1 MSASTLPIGTTLTSP
16 TAGVTGTSTGGSSSA
31 ATAAGAVPANMLI
44 NQSQFLQ
51 LISTQMQNQDP
62 LNPTDPTQFLAQIE
76 GLSEVSSLQS
86 LQTSISGLASGL
98 QGAQMLNGTSL
109 LGHSVLAP
117 GSTATLAAGGSV
129 SGAVSAPAGA
139 SGLTVSVTD
148 SSGALVDAFSVAPQ
162 SSGYTNFTWNGTT
175 AAGTAAAAG
184 QYTLSVSASVG
195 GSSQAV
201 NPLIYSQVQSVT
213 LDPSTQALDLNTVN
227 GTIPLSSVVSV
238 Q

>member
-1 MSASTLPIGTTLTSP
+1 MSSSTLPIGSSLPSP
-16 TAGVTGTSTGGSSSA
+16 ATGTSSSGA
-31 ATAAGAVPANMLI
+31 ATAAGAVPANMQI

-86 LQTSISGLASGL
+86 LQTSIAGLASGL
-98 QGAQMLNGTSL
+98 EGRQMLNGTSL

-117 GSTATLAAGGSV
+117 GTTAELAAGGSV
-129 SGAVSAPAGA
+129 SGAVTAP
-139 SGLTVSVTD
+139 SGTGSLTVSVTN
-148 SSGALVDAFSVAPQ
+148 SAGSLVDAFSVAPA
-162 SSGYTNFTWNGTT
+162 SSGYTNFSWNGNT
-175 AAGTAAAAG
+175 ASGSAAPAG
-184 QYTLSVSASVG
+184 QYTIGVNATVG
-195 GSSQAV
+195 GAVQSV

-213 LDPSTQALDLNTVN
+213 IDPSTQALDLNTVN
-227 GTIPLSSVVSV
+227 GTVPMSSVVSI